1 MFEMNRTKIKG
12 DCQSGRKVVT
22 HNSELDLPLVDSKRK
37 IAINSK
43 QKKVFLK
50 EIIYQYFLN
59 TGKSLLELW
68 GTTFLPN

>member
-1 MFEMNRTKIKG
+1 MIKG

-50 EIIYQYFLN
+50 EIIYQYLN
-59 TGKSLLELW
+59 FKT
-68 GTTFLPN
+68 